1 MAELPLACNVQGDY
15 GYKIIMV
22 EENDTISQVV
32 DKALAGVIGYL
43 VAPFPEG
50 TAFQARVH
58 GADKPLSNT
67 VTVKDANLLKMEAL
81 DISVET

>member
-22 EENDTISQVV
+22 EESDTISQVV
-32 DKALAGVIGYL
+32 EKALAGVVGYL

-50 TAFQARVH
+50 TTFQTRVH
-58 GADKPLSNT
+58 GTEEPLLDT

-81 DISVET
+81 DISVGA